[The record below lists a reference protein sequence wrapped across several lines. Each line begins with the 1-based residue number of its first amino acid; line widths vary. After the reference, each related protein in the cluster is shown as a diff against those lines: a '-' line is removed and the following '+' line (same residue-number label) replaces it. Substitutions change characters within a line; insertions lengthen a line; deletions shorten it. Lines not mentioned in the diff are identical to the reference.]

1 MSRRRAAVKRDVLPD
16 SRYSDKVVTKV
27 INSIMLDGKKSIAE
41 GIFYSAMDL
50 IKEKTGQEGYDIFKQ
65 ALENI
70 KPQIEV
76 RSRRIGGATYQVPV
90 EVKADRQQTLAIR
103 WLTTYTRARKEYGM
117 IEKLAAEL
125 IAAANNEGAT
135 IKKKEDTYKMAEAN
149 RAFAHYRVY
158 YIENDNMFC
167 FNRGGKI

>member
-1 MSRRRAAVKRDVLPD
+1 MFSNKL
-16 SRYSDKVVTKV
+16 
-27 INSIMLDGKKSIAE
+27 
-41 GIFYSAMDL
+41 
-50 IKEKTGQEGYDIFKQ
+50 
-65 ALENI
+65 LENI

-149 RAFAHYRVY
+149 RAFAHYRVL
-158 YIENDNMFC
+158 I
-167 FNRGGKI
+167 I

>member
-1 MSRRRAAVKRDVLPD
+1 MRRRKAPVREIMADPIYN
-16 SRYSDKVVTKV
+16 SKV
-27 INSIMLDGKKSIAE
+27 ITKFVNAIMLDGKKSVAEKILYGAIANLDARGE
-41 GIFYSAMDL
+41 EKGFDL
-50 IKEKTGQEGYDIFKQ
+50 FERAI
-65 ALENI
+65 ENV
-70 KPQIEV
+70 KPLLEV
-76 RSRRIGGATYQVPV
+76 RSRRVGGATYQVPV

-149 RAFAHYRVY
+149 RAFAHYRV
-158 YIENDNMFC
+158 
-167 FNRGGKI
+167 